1 MLSIDRISI
10 KQENSPAAS
19 WYEQEIAAMAQGD
32 MQALCRLYERTRTA
46 VYGFALSILKKP
58 ADAEDVLQD
67 TYIRLFHAA
76 GRYVPQGKPMAFIFT
91 ITRNLARMRLRQTHH
106 TVEITDEEWE
116 RFGQDRPAFTSE
128 DRLILRTAMEALS
141 DEERQIVALH
151 ALSGFRHREVAEV
164 LELPLATVLSKYH
177 RALKKLRSR
186 LAPSE

>member
-1 MLSIDRISI
+1 MLSIDRIST

-76 GRYVPQGKPMAFIFT
+76 GRYVPQGKADGIYLHDHPQSGPHAAAAT
-91 ITRNLARMRLRQTHH
+91 QYTRR
-106 TVEITDEEWE
+106 VTDEEWE
-116 RFGQDRPAFTSE
+116 RSA
-128 DRLILRTAMEALS
+128 RTVPL
-141 DEERQIVALH
+141 LH
-151 ALSGFRHREVAEV
+151 RRTG
-164 LELPLATVLSKYH
+164 
-177 RALKKLRSR
+177 
-186 LAPSE
+186 

>member
-1 MLSIDRISI
+1 MLSIDRIST

-91 ITRNLARMRLRQTHH
+91 ITAIWPACGCGRRSTPSRSPMKSGSASAR
-106 TVEITDEEWE
+106 TVPLLH
-116 RFGQDRPAFTSE
+116 R
-128 DRLILRTAMEALS
+128 RT
-141 DEERQIVALH
+141 
-151 ALSGFRHREVAEV
+151 G
-164 LELPLATVLSKYH
+164 
-177 RALKKLRSR
+177 
-186 LAPSE
+186 

>member
-58 ADAEDVLQD
+58 ADAEDVLPGHVHPAVSC
-67 TYIRLFHAA
+67 RRPVCSA
-76 GRYVPQGKPMAFIFT
+76 GQADGFIFT

-151 ALSGFRHREVAEV
+151 ALSGFRHREIAEV

-186 LAPSE
+186 LAPS